1 MSFIQVS
8 ENRVTQLVHRGWVVK
23 RGLVAETYIASTQV
37 NVQPHFKLGDCQSTR
52 PTSAGQKITDSGTRD
67 TTGVGNLIDAV
78 QLSAG
83 FNEIAE
89 FESRDPNPLV
99 CSVSAALTSR
109 PFGVQINGSWHGWH
123 ALSLVTGIAIRIGIP
138 NFEKEFDIK
147 LNFPRMADTL
157 GTTAVH
163 ETTIIASLHDYTQ
176 LTRTQKGDKNDP
188 ASPRFP
194 HLRITTPLSRGHVYQ
209 A

>member
-8 ENRVTQLVHRGWVVK
+8 ENRVTQLVHRGWVIE

-37 NVQPHFKLGDCQSTR
+37 NVQSHFKLGDCRSGR
-52 PTSAGQKITDSGTRD
+52 PTSAGQKIADSGTRN

-83 FNEIAE
+83 FDEIAE
-89 FESRDPNPLV
+89 FESRNPNPLV
-99 CSVSAALTSR
+99 CSVSATLTSR

-123 ALSLVTGIAIRIGIP
+123 ALSLVAGIAIRIGIP

-163 ETTIIASLHDYTQ
+163 VTAIVAPLHDYTQ

-188 ASPRFP
+188 ASPYFP
-194 HLRITTPLSRGHVYQ
+194 HFRITSPLSQGHVYQ